1 MMMIFVVVVAMAVVV
16 DVVKGCDV
24 VNVFVVIFLVLNI
37 CAVLVADFVVVIQ
50 IMLVSW
56 LVG

>member
-1 MMMIFVVVVAMAVVV
+1 MIFVVVVAMAVVV